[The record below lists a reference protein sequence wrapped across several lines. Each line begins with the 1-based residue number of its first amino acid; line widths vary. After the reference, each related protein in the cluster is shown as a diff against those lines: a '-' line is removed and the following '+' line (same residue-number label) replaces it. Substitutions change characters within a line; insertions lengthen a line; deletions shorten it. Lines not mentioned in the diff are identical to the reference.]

1 MEEKLQGLFMIETS
15 VINTAKNDNLY
26 FHLKLTIP
34 GKDIFYDNVKKF
46 KDDDMD
52 ENEFKEIFSPGRI
65 IGIKKAT
72 YSEKYSYTIKDFYYI
87 GPKISL
93 RLTENRVQKLCSK
106 IDSCIHKIKNDNLRN
121 FIENLFDKYRI
132 EFQNSPAAQS
142 HHHCYFGGLLQHTC
156 ECLHIAEILLKQY
169 PKIDKDVVF
178 AACILH
184 DFAKIWEYDLD
195 DNTGIITKNKDFE
208 KRWINHSQWGYSTCM
223 CKTEETGDNIFAVVA
238 KMIATHHSR
247 SEWGAL
253 IDLNTSNLES
263 IYYLLHH
270 IDDLSAKFGEI
281 SILDACKNITRDFEN
296 ICKNYLEQ
304 QQTEKQ
310 ASDYFNN
317 FIPSINDT
325 SNDIPF

>member
-1 MEEKLQGLFMIETS
+1 MEEKLHGLFMIETS
-15 VINTAKNDNLY
+15 VVNTTKNDNPY

-34 GKDIFYDNVKKF
+34 GQDIFYDNIKIF
-46 KDDDMD
+46 KDNDMD

-65 IGIKKAT
+65 IEIRKAT
-72 YSEKYSYTIKDFYYI
+72 YSEKYGYTIKAPYYT
-87 GPKISL
+87 GPKIDL
-93 RLTENRVQKLCSK
+93 RFPESRVRELCVK
-106 IDSCIHKIKNDNLRN
+106 IDTCVDEIRNDNLRN
-121 FIENLFDKYRI
+121 FIKNLFDKYRI
-132 EFQNSPAAQS
+132 EFQNSPAAQF

-156 ECLHIAEILLKQY
+156 ECLHIAEIFFKQY
-169 PKIDKDVVF
+169 PKMDKDVIF

-223 CKTEETGDNIFAVVA
+223 YKAEETGDDITVVA

-247 SEWGAL
+247 SEWGAV

-270 IDDLSAKFGEI
+270 IDDLSAKFGKI
-281 SILDACKNITRDFEN
+281 SILDACKSITRDFEN
-296 ICKNYLEQ
+296 ICKNYLKQ
-304 QQTEKQ
+304 KQTEKQ
-310 ASDYFNN
+310 ASDYFEN
-317 FIPSINDT
+317 FISFTNDI
-325 SNDIPF
+325 SDDIPF